1 MFCDGISLK
10 AFSLSSESLGK
21 KKKNQSLSRT
31 VQGGDWTVHSE
42 IAFQAT

>member
-10 AFSLSSESLGK
+10 VFLLNPYE